1 MVLKQIFIIRDS
13 VQQLI
18 MEDSQSVYS
27 ELINGLD
34 FDLEEGEINNKQHLF
49 GLAFLEMA
57 FNSYI
62 NDRLNGVLPET
73 DIRREINCTEYLKD
87 LHRFDGWD
95 LELTFEMLKADD
107 RDGQIRYTFSFM

>member
-18 MEDSQSVYS
+18 MEDPQSVYS
-27 ELINGLD
+27 ELIDALD
-34 FDLEEGEINNKQHLF
+34 LDLEEGEINNKQHLF

-57 FNSYI
+57 FQSCI

-73 DIRREINCTEYLKD
+73 DIRREINCAEFLNDLK
-87 LHRFDGWD
+87 RFDKLD
-95 LELTFEMLKADD
+95 LELIFEMFKADE
-107 RDGQIRYTFSFM
+107 REGKLRYTFSFM